1 MIQQLENFTAA
12 TLHTQTQN
20 LTLQFISLL
29 SNMARTLV
37 EVVQKYHAEINPVS
51 NIQHPN
57 GFCFIWDYT
66 YPNPNVK
73 LKAWYT
79 HTHTYKCTRAHTH
92 TNHNIGLY
100 RESSEWITFS
110 PLSIYV
116 GSRNSGLYDCH
127 IIRRKLN
134 VHLLGHCN
142 TMM

>member
-79 HTHTYKCTRAHTH
+79 HTHTHTNAPARTH
-92 TNHNIGLY
+92 TQTTTLACTENH
-100 RESSEWITFS
+100 
-110 PLSIYV
+110 P
-116 GSRNSGLYDCH
+116 SGL
-127 IIRRKLN
+127 LS
-134 VHLLGHCN
+134 LLCRYMLAAGTQACM
-142 TMM
+142 TVI